1 MGLWE
6 PGAGDAAGKGT
17 AMSGTFLFTFPGNF
31 GLLLAREGK
40 SRSRNCLGV
49 EWSSLSRGLIK
60 RRILSTETNR
70 TGTANAAELEE
81 KHREPLLGKNPC
93 LCPNT
98 PAMFVHPRLSQSSP
112 ARGGEIEGIKGSK
125 GPWGVWGFP
134 EGQGAFP
141 RAAAWEH
148 PI

>member
-1 MGLWE
+1 MWE
-6 PGAGDAAGKGT
+6 PGAGYAAGKGT
-17 AMSGTFLFTFPGNF
+17 AMSGAFLFTFPGNF

-70 TGTANAAELEE
+70 TGRANAAELEE
-81 KHREPLLGKNPC
+81 KRREPLLGKNPC

-98 PAMFVHPRLSQSSP
+98 PSMFVHPRLSQSSP